1 TDYVDVFFIHALGDD
16 NFHFELDWPRSR
28 EFKEIAQAIRQS
40 GKARFVGFSTHHGAR
55 AHLLQS
61 AAEGGFVDVIMLQNN
76 PWSAQDD
83 QMNRALDACY
93 KRGIGLISMKQ
104 VAGNMNLEE
113 IAFHLPELAARGLT
127 PYQALLHAIW
137 SDERISSC
145 CVSMRNTDQ

>member
-1 TDYVDVFFIHALGDD
+1 WANGIRAFDTAKSYGSEPMIGRWLKTMPADRREDVFLVTKDRPAVPRQLLWQLDQRLAALQTDYVDVFFIHALGDD

-83 QMNRALDACY
+83 QMNRA
-93 KRGIGLISMKQ
+93 
-104 VAGNMNLEE
+104 
-113 IAFHLPELAARGLT
+113 
-127 PYQALLHAIW
+127 
-137 SDERISSC
+137 
-145 CVSMRNTDQ
+145 